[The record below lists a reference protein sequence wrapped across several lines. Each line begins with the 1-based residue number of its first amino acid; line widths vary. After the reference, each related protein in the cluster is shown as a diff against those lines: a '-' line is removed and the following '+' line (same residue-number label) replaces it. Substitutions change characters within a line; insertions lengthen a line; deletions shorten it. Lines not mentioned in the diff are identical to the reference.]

1 MKHPLLSIL
10 AALAITGC
18 AGTLGPS
25 PSATAMTTTAAT
37 APSSNG
43 NTFCLGRFLI
53 DMPQGARLHGAGY
66 KYDFAQIEKPKA
78 MSLEQ
83 FNKVVNEREA
93 QLKAVKHRV
102 EPSLLRQ
109 TVRPNASSRILV
121 FWEQDFTSAGV
132 EIEGYRW
139 IDGTRF
145 LVTDEADTEKQ
156 ALAVERME
164 QIVSGLRPRTVSD
177 IPTDP
182 GYCFEGG
189 FIANERWKSGEEIDI
204 SFRFPDHP
212 GAALVVQ
219 IYPLRASRRDPPLL
233 DRVGGV
239 MGAIGAVANRVQVL
253 RRGDKA
259 VGGFKGQEYLVAG
272 SDHPGK
278 PGQLFTWETQGEG
291 TLQEPVIKIELRTG
305 KVDDKGNPQATR
317 WSNEEAMAVWDRILM
332 SFKVRPVSSSEPK
345 KTSDAGPSTPTS
357 PVRAATGEPCPAS
370 GEWDCSDHG
379 NAMGSKALSGIEQSA
394 A

>member
-1 MKHPLLSIL
+1 
-10 AALAITGC
+10 
-18 AGTLGPS
+18 
-25 PSATAMTTTAAT
+25 MTTTAAAI
-37 APSSNG
+37 APSSTG
-43 NTFCLGRFLI
+43 NTFCLGRFLM
-53 DMPQGARLHGAGY
+53 DVPQGARLHGAGY

-83 FNKVVNEREA
+83 FNKEVNEREV
-93 QLKAVKHRV
+93 QLKATKHQV

-109 TVRPNASSRILV
+109 SVRQDNLSRVLAL
-121 FWEQDFTSAGV
+121 WEKPTYTTQV

-139 IDGTRF
+139 IDDRKF
-145 LVTDEADTEKQ
+145 F
-156 ALAVERME
+156 VERE
-164 QIVSGLRPRTVSD
+164 VDDDKQQSGLNRTQDILSRLRPRADTD